1 MLRYTLMR
9 LGIFVGCL
17 VVVWALVYSGLV
29 PRGLG
34 DSNGLWIVLLA
45 LLISAPISFV
55 VLRGERDRASE
66 RIVRRVERAKA
77 NLEANRTQEDAA
89 DDTARA
95 QGQTPARRRRRNV
108 RHTRTPHAKRPGSL
122 HQGDRGALRSM
133 RVFAVTP
140 FKARL

>member
-17 VVVWALVYSGLV
+17 VVVWGLVYSGLA

-34 DSNGLWIVLLA
+34 ASNGLWIVMLA

-55 VLRGERDRASE
+55 VLRKERDRAS
-66 RIVRRVERAKA
+66 VQVARRVDRMKA
-77 NLEANRTQEDAA
+77 NLDANRSQEDGA

-95 QGQTPARRRRRNV
+95 QGQA
-108 RHTRTPHAKRPGSL
+108 S
-122 HQGDRGALRSM
+122 
-133 RVFAVTP
+133 
-140 FKARL
+140 

>member
-9 LGIFVGCL
+9 LGIFAGCL
-17 VVVWALVYSGLV
+17 VVVWALVYSGLA

-55 VLRGERDRASE
+55 VLRNERDRASE

-77 NLEANRTQEDAA
+77 NLEANRSQEDAA

-95 QGQTPARRRRRNV
+95 QSRPSG
-108 RHTRTPHAKRPGSL
+108 RT
-122 HQGDRGALRSM
+122 
-133 RVFAVTP
+133 
-140 FKARL
+140 